1 MLTYKKTS
9 IRAFAL
15 ILAIFCSLLFLNT
28 TGRASVFAESA
39 SVAMP
44 RIEGISNSRLSQYKD
59 SLFYVDEYAYSDS
72 YTLNYRYYMPEETT
86 GKIPL
91 VIFLHGRGERGSDND
106 SQLNNAIM
114 RPFIA
119 NENSMFYNAM
129 VIAPQCPVKEYN
141 NGWVELFSDDESAN
155 SLAYENYSVDDVAES
170 TECKAIVSLIEDVC
184 SKKNVDRNRVY
195 LIGLSQ
201 GAVATWD
208 LLARHSDLFAAAVPI
223 AGVGD
228 VSKAEVYADIPIY
241 AFHGDSDSTVPYAKA
256 TPRMYEAIN
265 AIGKG
270 NMNFVTFT
278 GGPHAI
284 WEAVMVF
291 GGTEEL
297 PSLEDWLFSQVRKAD
312 GTPSSATTSTLSTTS
327 TKKGG
332 GCFGAIGA
340 GGLSLG
346 ILATLGA
353 AMIVRKKD
361 EN

>member
-1 MLTYKKTS
+1 MLTYKKTT

-15 ILAIFCSLLFLNT
+15 VLVTFFSVLLLNT
-28 TGRASVFAESA
+28 TKPSSAFAQSV

-44 RIEGISNSRLSQYKD
+44 KVEGISNSKLTQYKD
-59 SLFYVDEYAYSDS
+59 SLFYVDEYAYGNG
-72 YTLNYRYYMPEETT
+72 YKLNYRYYMPEETT

-114 RPFIA
+114 RPFIT

-155 SLAYENYSVDDVAES
+155 SLAYDNYSVDDVAES

-228 VSKAEVYADIPIY
+228 VSKAQVYADIPIY
-241 AFHGDSDSTVPYAKA
+241 AFHGDADRTVPYEKA

-265 AIGKG
+265 AVGK
-270 NMNFVTFT
+270 NKMNFVTFT
-278 GGPHAI
+278 GGAHSI

-291 GGTEEL
+291 DGTDEL
-297 PSLEDWLFSQVRKAD
+297 PALEDWLFSQVKKTGGD
-312 GTPSSATTSTLSTTS
+312 TSSSAATSSTTS
-327 TKKGG
+327 AKKGG
-332 GCFGAIGA
+332 GCFGAIGT
-340 GGLSLG
+340 GGLALG
-346 ILATLGA
+346 MIAIIGA
-353 AMIVRKKD
+353 AVVVRKKD
-361 EN
+361 EI